1 MGLKAM
7 NTGGKKREPIPA
19 GTHVAVC
26 VGYADLGTQTETF
39 QGQTKEQRRVM
50 IFWDI
55 PEERMEIDGKSLPK
69 RISARY
75 TLSLY
80 EKSTLR
86 KMLDAWKG
94 ESLTPDELTGFDL
107 DNLINRPAMLQVVH
121 KPNPKKPGEVF
132 VNVNTVLPL
141 FKGIP
146 RPAMEVEPIKYEIEG
161 PTGVFMIPGDD
172 IPRWIRTII
181 SESYEAEKAGWE
193 FDAEADK
200 AAAQQAKNNP
210 EGPF

>member
-26 VGYADLGTQTETF
+26 VGYTDLGTQTEMVK
-39 QGQTKEQRRVM
+39 GQKKEQRRVM

-69 RISARY
+69 RISCRY

-80 EKSTLR
+80 EKATLR
-86 KMLDAWKG
+86 KMMDSWKG
-94 ESLTPDELTGFDL
+94 EPLTADELAGFDL
-107 DNLINRPAMLQVVH
+107 DNLINRPAMLQVIH
-121 KPNPKKPGEVF
+121 KPNERKPGEVYA
-132 VNVNTVLPL
+132 NVNAVLPL

-146 RPAMEVEPIKYEIEG
+146 RPAMETEPIKYEIEG
-161 PTGVFMIPGDD
+161 PNGIFVIPGDD
-172 IPRWIRTII
+172 IPRWIKNII
-181 SESYEAEKAGWE
+181 KDSYEAKKAGWT
-193 FDAEADK
+193 FDADADK
-200 AAAQQAKNNP
+200 AAEQQAKNNP
-210 EGPF
+210 EVPF